1 MPFPDYVP
9 SERSF
14 NPGDWPVSR
23 YTSQN
28 GAEIRILR
36 GSNRVNA
43 QLQLT
48 FNNVTDTVA
57 DEFLAHYREVQGTFQ
72 SWNFGSDPKV
82 FVGWTASDSTELEAY
97 PWGLS
102 WRYDGP
108 PDIAQVKK
116 GRSNVRI
123 QLTAVIATT

>member
-1 MPFPDYVP
+1 MAFPDYIP

-14 NPGDWPVSR
+14 NPGDWPVTR

-43 QLQLT
+43 TLDLT

-57 DEFLAHYREVQGTFQ
+57 AEFLAHYREVKGTFET
-72 SWNFGSDPKV
+72 WYFGTDPKV
-82 FVGWTASDSTELEAY
+82 FQGWEDSDTDELEAF
-97 PWGLS
+97 PWGLA
-102 WRYDGP
+102 WRYQAAP
-108 PDIAQVKK
+108 EISQVKK
-116 GRSNVRI
+116 GRSTVRV
-123 QLTAVIATT
+123 QLVAVTAA

>member
-23 YTSQN
+23 YSSQS

-43 QLQLT
+43 RLELT

-57 DEFLAHYREVQGTFQ
+57 AEFLAHYREVQGTFQ
-72 SWNFGSDPKV
+72 SWYFGDDPKV
-82 FVGWTASDSTELEAY
+82 FDGWTASTSTELEAF
-97 PWGLS
+97 PWGLA

-116 GRSNVRI
+116 GRSNVRV
-123 QLTAVIATT
+123 QLAAVTATT